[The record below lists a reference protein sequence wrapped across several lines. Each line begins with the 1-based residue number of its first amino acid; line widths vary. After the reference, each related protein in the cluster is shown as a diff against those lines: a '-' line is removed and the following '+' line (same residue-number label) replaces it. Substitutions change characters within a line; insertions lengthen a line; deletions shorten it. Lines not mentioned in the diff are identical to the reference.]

1 LITQAEYEA
10 AMDQLLEIL
19 KRDRGFKDDAGR
31 KGMLK
36 VFDMLGGS
44 GELVSRYRQKMSAAL
59 Y

>member
-1 LITQAEYEA
+1 MRRYLHYN
-10 AMDQLLEIL
+10 
-19 KRDRGFKDDAGR
+19 DDAGR

-44 GELVSRYRQKMSAAL
+44 GELVSRYRQKMASLL